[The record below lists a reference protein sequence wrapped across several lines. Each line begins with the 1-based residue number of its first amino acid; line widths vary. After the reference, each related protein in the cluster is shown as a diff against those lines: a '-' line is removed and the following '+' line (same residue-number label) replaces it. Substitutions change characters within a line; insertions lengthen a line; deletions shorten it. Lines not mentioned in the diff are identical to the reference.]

1 MRAQSLSLLFSGCV
15 FFAACSAPSEPA
27 SDPSP
32 LETPVESSANAAE
45 FAGDGNVEGPALWRV
60 ADEDTTVFMF
70 GTVHVLKP
78 DLDWLSDEVREIVR
92 GADAVY
98 FEADV
103 DSRTAQT
110 SLVRAV
116 TELGLYTDGSTLSQ
130 RLNSDQ
136 QREVQEA
143 LELFGIPAAGIDNMQ
158 PWLASIQLA
167 DLHLNQQGYD
177 QDSGVESVLTEEANR
192 GNVPLRY
199 LETGV
204 EQIELLA
211 SISEATQIEM
221 LVETARQIEDEPN
234 ILDDMIDEWVEGD
247 VAALAELVA
256 EDETF
261 ISEDA
266 TAIMLTGRNANWAR
280 QIDALL
286 AAESGQFVVAVGAAH
301 LVGEGSLQD
310 QLQDFGHTTDRL

>member
-1 MRAQSLSLLFSGCV
+1 MRAQSLSLLLSGCV

-45 FAGDGNVEGPALWRV
+45 AASVGSFEGPALWRV

-103 DSRTAQT
+103 DSTSAQT

-116 TELGLYTDGSTLSQ
+116 TEFGLYTDGSTLSE
-130 RLNSDQ
+130 RLNDDQ

-266 TAIMLTGRNANWAR
+266 TAIMLTGRNENWAR

-301 LVGEGSLQD
+301 LVGEGSLQE